1 MHNCRLAMKD
11 IFGQTEAETCATSNH
26 HLFGDWGNIK
36 KKHSKMFSSLT
47 RIYPSITASRTW
59 EPLVNLSLPAQ
70 LTSCYIRGSLSRIC
84 WTGKY
89 YLCSNTHLSLFMSF
103 RQETILFKATK
114 ETVGKSLRRI
124 LVLDPILLIISECPK
139 YLSQE
144 KL

>member
-1 MHNCRLAMKD
+1 
-11 IFGQTEAETCATSNH
+11 
-26 HLFGDWGNIK
+26 
-36 KKHSKMFSSLT
+36 
-47 RIYPSITASRTW
+47 
-59 EPLVNLSLPAQ
+59 
-70 LTSCYIRGSLSRIC
+70 
-84 WTGKY
+84 
-89 YLCSNTHLSLFMSF
+89 MSF